1 MPARKS
7 YICGVGCTAFEKP
20 RNRRDYP
27 EIAVEAATK
36 ALLDAGITYDAV
48 EQAYAG
54 ELSRGQGTYC
64 LTCTDSHDVK

>member
-1 MPARKS
+1 MAPRKVF
-7 YICGVGCTAFEKP
+7 IAGVGCTAFEKP

-36 ALLDAGITYDAV
+36 ALLDAGITYDEV

-54 ELSRGQGTYC
+54 YVYGVSTQLLGRLYR
-64 LTCTDSHDVK
+64 